1 MVEGNILISTS
12 ISVLQHSTFVFK
24 PTNFLLFV
32 KLFGNIAMT
41 HFLFNMN
48 FHFCSIQNPL
58 GDIDNITVNNKGLME
73 NEILETLANNM
84 NFT

>member
-1 MVEGNILISTS
+1 
-12 ISVLQHSTFVFK
+12 
-24 PTNFLLFV
+24 
-32 KLFGNIAMT
+32 MT

>member
-24 PTNFLLFV
+24 PANFFLFV
-32 KLFGNIAMT
+32 KLFENIAMT

-48 FHFCSIQNPL
+48 FHSIQNPL